1 MQVYE
6 MQRYID
12 RNNRHFKNVLQS
24 IQHNDFS
31 FQINENKESGSAQ
44 ELAKEI
50 NKVTGLFSALNK
62 EKDDYRL
69 LIDHVLNR
77 VPLAVVVCQ
86 KNVGEAIFFNALS
99 KKLVDLSIKKYQNN
113 FFNLVTSTKEGEKLV
128 IDDED
133 VGTRELHFNE
143 TEFIMRSNR
152 YSVFT
157 IQDLKEKLEEQEL
170 ASWSSLIKIL
180 THEIMNSLT
189 PITSLSGTS
198 KEMYN
203 TWSIENQLTPDIDIL
218 TALDTIENRSKGLMQ
233 FVKAYRL
240 MAKVP
245 EPQKVVI
252 QLDKMLRKIKSMF
265 DVNQNSNLIISVDST
280 MTIFADEQ
288 LIEQVMINVIKN
300 AEESLQNSDQKDI
313 VVSASANANQMLK
326 IEVQDNGCG
335 IEDELL
341 DQIFIP
347 FFTTK
352 SNGSGI
358 GLSLSKQ
365 IMRMHQGNIEINR
378 RAQGGTT
385 VSICLPLH

>member
-1 MQVYE
+1 
-6 MQRYID
+6 
-12 RNNRHFKNVLQS
+12 
-24 IQHNDFS
+24 
-31 FQINENKESGSAQ
+31 
-44 ELAKEI
+44 
-50 NKVTGLFSALNK
+50 
-62 EKDDYRL
+62 
-69 LIDHVLNR
+69 
-77 VPLAVVVCQ
+77 
-86 KNVGEAIFFNALS
+86 
-99 KKLVDLSIKKYQNN
+99 
-113 FFNLVTSTKEGEKLV
+113 
-128 IDDED
+128 
-133 VGTRELHFNE
+133 
-143 TEFIMRSNR
+143 
-152 YSVFT
+152 
-157 IQDLKEKLEEQEL
+157 
-170 ASWSSLIKIL
+170 
-180 THEIMNSLT
+180 
-189 PITSLSGTS
+189 TSLSGTS